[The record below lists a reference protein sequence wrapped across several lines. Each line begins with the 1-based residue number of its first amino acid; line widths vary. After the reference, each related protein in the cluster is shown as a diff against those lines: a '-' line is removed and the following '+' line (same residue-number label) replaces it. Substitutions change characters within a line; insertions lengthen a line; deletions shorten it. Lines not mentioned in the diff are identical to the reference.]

1 MIMALPYMEVVAII
15 FINKEPILLSI
26 MAFKLFV
33 CLKKYFEGLSML
45 TFLSEII
52 KWQIQHINEAIKFVD
67 LAWLL

>member
-1 MIMALPYMEVVAII
+1 MAY
-15 FINKEPILLSI
+15 
-26 MAFKLFV
+26 KLFV

-45 TFLSEII
+45 TFWSEII